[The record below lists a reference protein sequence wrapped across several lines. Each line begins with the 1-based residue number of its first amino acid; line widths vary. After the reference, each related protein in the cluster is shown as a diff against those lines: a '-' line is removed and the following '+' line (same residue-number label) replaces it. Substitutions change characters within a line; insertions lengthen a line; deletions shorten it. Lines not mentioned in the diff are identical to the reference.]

1 MQHQATLSSI
11 DLSIII
17 PIYNEELNIPNL
29 YSRLKPVVESF
40 KVSYELV
47 FVNDGSRDKSI
58 ELIKALSITDKT
70 IRYINFSRNFG
81 HQVAVSAGIDLCKG
95 NAIAIIDADLQDPPE
110 LMEIMYHK
118 LKEGYENVYAK
129 RRSRKDKNIVKKAA
143 YKIFYRLLARI
154 SQVEIPLDTGDYR
167 IMSRQMAE
175 VIKNMPERNK
185 FLRGQIAWAGFK
197 QTFVEYDRD
206 ERAAGE
212 PGYTYKKLFKL
223 AFDGITG
230 FSEVPL
236 RVATYSGFIVFFI
249 SLGLIAYLLISYF
262 FGAGDPPQGWTSLM
276 TGVMFVGGIQLLS
289 LGIIG
294 EYISRIQT
302 DVRKR
307 PLYIVKETNYEEK
320 HDIQKE

>member
-1 MQHQATLSSI
+1 MI
-11 DLSIII
+11 ELSIII

-29 YSRLKPVVESF
+29 YSRLKPVVDKF
-40 KVSYELV
+40 NISYELV
-47 FVNDGSRDKSI
+47 FVNDGSKDKSI
-58 ELIKALSITDKT
+58 KLIIDLSKTDKS
-70 IRYINFSRNFG
+70 IKYIDFSRNFG
-81 HQVAVSAGIDLCKG
+81 HQIAVSAGIDLCKG
-95 NAIAIIDADLQDPPE
+95 KAIAIIDADLQDPPE
-110 LMEIMYHK
+110 LIEIMYRK
-118 LKEGYENVYAK
+118 LLEGYENVYAK
-129 RRSRKDKNIVKKAA
+129 RRSRKDKNVIKKAA
-143 YKIFYRLLARI
+143 YKLFYRILAKI
-154 SQVEIPLDTGDYR
+154 SHVDIPLDTGDYR
-167 IMSRQMAE
+167 IMSRKMAD

-230 FSEVPL
+230 FSDLPL
-236 RVATYSGFIVFFI
+236 RIATYSGFIVFFI
-249 SLGLIAYLLISYF
+249 SLILIGYSLYSYF
-262 FGAGDPPQGWTSLM
+262 FGDGSIPQGWTSLM
-276 TGVMFVGGIQLLS
+276 IGIMFIGGIQLLS

-307 PLYIVKETNYEEK
+307 PLYIVKDTNFI
-320 HDIQKE
+320 D